1 LLREAVRETVIRAS
15 LACHRAD
22 LTSIGSLSWSGNML
36 QPGHGQSE
44 KQHKLNVHLARAY
57 SEIREAQ
64 RLRYRV
70 FAEEMG
76 ARLSGGE
83 DRIDE
88 DLFDPYCDHLVVTDE
103 ETGDVLGTYRILSGL
118 TAKRLGGF
126 YSDQE
131 FDLTRL
137 SHLRERAVE
146 LGRSCVHPDHRSG
159 AVIALL
165 WSGLAQYMRQHGYEY
180 IIGCASMSMIDG
192 GHSAASGYA
201 RLAEKHMSPPEY
213 RVFPRYPLPLHEL
226 DRSATPAIPPLIKAY
241 LRVGAWV
248 CGEPAWDPDFNTADL
263 LMMLSLS
270 RVDERYV
277 KHFMRNAA

>member
-1 LLREAVRETVIRAS
+1 V
-15 LACHRAD
+15 
-22 LTSIGSLSWSGNML
+22 L
-36 QPGHGQSE
+36 QPGRGQTE
-44 KQHKLNVHLARAY
+44 RQQKLSVRLARTG

-76 ARLSGGE
+76 ARLSGAEPGL
-83 DRIDE
+83 DE

-137 SHLRERAVE
+137 GHLRSRAVE

-159 AVIALL
+159 RVIALL
-165 WSGLAQYMRQHGYEY
+165 WTGLAAYMQQHGYEY
-180 IIGCASMSMIDG
+180 IIGCASMSMVDG
-192 GHSAASGYA
+192 GHAAASAYA
-201 RLAEKHMSPPEY
+201 RLAERHMSPAEY
-213 RVFPRYPLPLHEL
+213 RVFPRCPLPLHEL
-226 DRSATPAIPPLIKAY
+226 DRSAPPVIPPLIKAY

-248 CGEPAWDPDFNTADL
+248 CGDPAWDPDFNTADL
-263 LMMLSLS
+263 LMMLPLS
-270 RVDERYV
+270 RVDQRYAR
-277 KHFMRNAA
+277 HFMRNAA